1 MLSTMKKSEVKRII
15 MMTRHGHR
23 APLSFEKDETHWK
36 PPVASLTARGASA
49 IYSKGKSLRSLFKE
63 FFEGKTFDRTN
74 TTVYASN
81 LHRTVMTA
89 YYLLRGL
96 FNEEAKCDE
105 IADTEEALKY
115 LEHYQLIR
123 KPIKHDVVLRFFN
136 KGISETFQENIKS
149 QTKKKMSEKIGDAV
163 ITKLLS
169 VLPAE
174 QKTALED
181 RNLMKLFYF
190 YDTLTMYLSHD
201 LPMPYNIPMDLY
213 QELRFLQEV
222 LDELL
227 FGVPANIKL
236 ANYALIREVENLLA
250 DQTKVFTLFSAHDI
264 NVWSFLRLFGHD
276 SNFIP
281 FGGQWLLLC
290 FEDGHLEL
298 DFYADSI
305 KKIAEF
311 PSTEKLVEYMKEKT
325 YQNDAD
331 FLKELDCRISD
342 CILKTYRESTATEI
356 ESEVKI

>member
-1 MLSTMKKSEVKRII
+1 

-23 APLSFEKDETHWK
+23 APLSFGKEETCWK
-36 PPVASLTARGASA
+36 PPAASLTARGASA
-49 IYSKGKSLRSLFKE
+49 VYAKGKSLRGLLKA
-63 FFEGKTFDRTN
+63 FFEGKTFDKAN

-89 YYLLRGL
+89 YYLLHGL

-105 IADTEEALKY
+105 TADTEEALKY
-115 LEHYQLIR
+115 LEHYQFIR

-136 KGISETFQENIKS
+136 KGISETFQENIKAQS
-149 QTKKKMSEKIGDAV
+149 QKKMSEKIGEAV

-174 QKTALED
+174 EKAALED

-201 LPMPYNIPMDLY
+201 LPMPYNVPMDIY
-213 QELRFLQEV
+213 QELKFLQEV

-227 FGVPANIKL
+227 LGVPANAKI
-236 ANYALIREVENLLA
+236 ANYALAREIENLLA

-276 SNFIP
+276 SSFIP

-290 FEDGHLEL
+290 FEDGHVEI

-305 KKIAEF
+305 QKIAEF
-311 PSTEKLVEYMKEKT
+311 PSTEKLVEHMKEKT
-325 YQNDAD
+325 YKNDAD
-331 FLKELDCRISD
+331 FLKELNCTISD
-342 CILKTYRESTATEI
+342 NILKTYRESTATEI
-356 ESEVKI
+356 EGEVKV